1 MLVLLQPFLLVL
13 AAAAAVAPASSGNPA
28 ASGAAA
34 AEKLAVPPLYQ
45 APLLQAFHWVDAAG
59 ARRLGGRSPKVC
71 SITAYGA
78 VPGSTNSTHAGPSS
92 TRAIQAAID
101 DCGSS
106 PLGGTVVVPAGQT
119 FVTGSLFLR
128 SDITLHIGRNAT
140 LLGATA
146 LDAWRTDGSLHP
158 EYPWVYD
165 RLDWWGMF
173 RAGLI
178 NGPRC
183 TAHPRCPTPVQGQS
197 TPHCGPNLTFGD
209 LCTARERLENV
220 VITGEGTID
229 GNGRNPGARG
239 GWWARP
245 ADSNRPLLV
254 TPSFIDGLTIH
265 GGLRIMDGANWQTHP
280 MFCNHVWISN
290 ITVYSVGVPN
300 GKSLCHRCCW
310 LFCPGL

>member
-1 MLVLLQPFLLVL
+1 MLALLQPFLLLV
-13 AAAAAVAPASSGNPA
+13 AAAAAVAPASSGA
-28 ASGAAA
+28 AAA
-34 AEKLAVPPLYQ
+34 AEKLAVPPLHL
-45 APLLQAFHWVDAAG
+45 APLLQPFHWVDAAG

-71 SITAYGA
+71 TIMAYGA

-106 PLGGTVVVPAGQT
+106 ALGGTVVVPAGRT

-128 SDITLHIGRNAT
+128 SNITLHLGRNAT

-146 LDAWRTDGSLHP
+146 LDAWRTDGSPRP

-265 GGLRIMDGANWQTHP
+265 GGLRITDGANWQTHP

-300 GKSLCHRCCW
+300 GKSLCHRRCCP
-310 LFCPGL
+310 FCPGL